1 MSDSLGFAIGEPPT
15 RYELLDQPADMSP
28 AEDGEWVRWAD
39 VAHLW
44 SEVAA
49 SPAPLREAGALE
61 RFNRDPDL
69 LANETPL
76 ERLRYF
82 CSLAMNGQ
90 DWLDVEPFFAAL
102 AAQLAGIEA
111 DGDGGKGLHAAI
123 MNLPCNPVTDD
134 GLTEEANFLWLCGY
148 RYGHRDAR
156 HAAAELA
163 LSPTSPPN
171 GKTEG
176 DGAAAVPAC
185 DDAQPSRYTCAGIMD
200 PAHHGITA
208 DGVDVPDGGQP

>member
-1 MSDSLGFAIGEPPT
+1 MTPNTELSDQMRVAMSRI
-15 RYELLDQPADMSP
+15 
-28 AEDGEWVRWAD
+28 EDG
-39 VAHLW
+39 VASQQMSAAYVFTKMRELVNHVL
-44 SEVAA
+44 AA

-176 DGAAAVPAC
+176 DAK
-185 DDAQPSRYTCAGIMD
+185 
-200 PAHHGITA
+200 
-208 DGVDVPDGGQP
+208 